1 MCSPASFANSEA
13 TMSAAMHAASVD
25 GERPPESSH
34 RSRVVRGPSR
44 TMNCAARRTIVG
56 YGSWSRQPATPSR
69 HASSCVGLVLE
80 TVQQSEGRT
89 REHSLVTA
97 HLLESARDLGL
108 SMPRTFEGL
117 THRSRALLQRVP
129 GDLLRVGSR
138 VRESDGELE
147 RARADAELGA
157 DRDVSRTGPVIHGGQ
172 VSVRVAQVD
181 VHVRAAEVADRGT
194 AERPD
199 DADPHVLLLEQQG
212 RRMCVEDAAEVT
224 FGTRLP

>member
-1 MCSPASFANSEA
+1 M
-13 TMSAAMHAASVD
+13 
-25 GERPPESSH
+25 
-34 RSRVVRGPSR
+34 
-44 TMNCAARRTIVG
+44 
-56 YGSWSRQPATPSR
+56 
-69 HASSCVGLVLE
+69 
-80 TVQQSEGRT
+80 
-89 REHSLVTA
+89 
-97 HLLESARDLGL
+97 
-108 SMPRTFEGL
+108 
-117 THRSRALLQRVP
+117 
-129 GDLLRVGSR
+129 
-138 VRESDGELE
+138 RESDGELE

-224 FGTRLP
+224 FGTRLPVGGGLQVEA